1 MQLVVNG
8 VETESAAR
16 TIAELVREV
25 LGDRPMDGVA
35 VAVASTV
42 VRRADW
48 ATRPLAT
55 GDRVEIIRA
64 VGGG

>member
-25 LGDRPMDGVA
+25 LGDRPLEGVA
-35 VAVASTV
+35 VAVGAV
-42 VRRADW
+42 VARRADW
-48 ATRPLAT
+48 AAHALSP

>member
-16 TIAELVREV
+16 TIAELVREA
-25 LGDRPMDGVA
+25 LGDRPLEGVA
-35 VAVASTV
+35 VAVAATV

-48 ATRPLAT
+48 ATRSLAP